1 MPRPRSDITNS
12 PAIGVRVT
20 VEEYE
25 IYKKLGGGPWLRAYL
40 QDIAA
45 RRKEDAQAN
54 TAHATATERV
64 VAVRSAGP
72 AALSQ
77 DSKTNRLFR

>member
-1 MPRPRSDITNS
+1 MPRPKSDITNS
-12 PAIGVRVT
+12 PAIGIRVT

-25 IYKKLGGGPWLRAYL
+25 IYKKLGGGVWLRTYL
-40 QDIAA
+40 KDIAA

-54 TAHATATERV
+54 TATTTGM

-72 AALSQ
+72 TALSKSTQ
-77 DSKTNRLFR
+77 TNRPFG